1 MLLIHEFADTCYI
14 IIIIIIIIIIKIII
28 IIIIETEQI
37 TIDEISKK

>member
-1 MLLIHEFADTCYI
+1 MLLIHEFADTCY
-14 IIIIIIIIIIKIII
+14 IIIIIIIIKIII